1 MASVPV
7 PDGAPQAFA
16 DRKALEAWYKKHH
29 KTATELWLLL
39 HKKASGLPSVAI
51 EEALDIA
58 LCYGW
63 IDAIRKPFDRTS
75 YLQRYTPR
83 GPRSIWS
90 VKNRDNIERL
100 TAEGRMTPAGHAVV
114 DAAKADG
121 RWDKAYHGAAKMSI
135 PDDLLA
141 AVEAE
146 PAALDLFQRLNAQNR
161 FALAFRLHN
170 MRTAAGRARKV
181 ATFVEMLK
189 RGETI
194 YPNGKSK

>member
-1 MASVPV
+1 MT
-7 PDGAPQAFA
+7 FA

-29 KTATELWLLL
+29 TTALELWLLV

-51 EEALDIA
+51 EDALDVA
-58 LCYGW
+58 LCHGW
-63 IDAIRKPFDRTS
+63 IDAIRKPFDATS

-100 TAEGRMTPAGHAVV
+100 IAEGRMTPAGHAAVA
-114 DAAKADG
+114 AAKADG
-121 RWDKAYHGAAKMSI
+121 RWDKAYHGSAKMSI

-141 AVEAE
+141 AIEAE
-146 PAALDLFQRLNAQNR
+146 PAALDLFLRLNSQNR

-170 MRTAAGRARKV
+170 MKTAAGRARKI
-181 ATFVEMLK
+181 ATFVDMLK

-194 YPNGKSK
+194 YPNGKTK

>member
-1 MASVPV
+1 MAFV
-7 PDGAPQAFA
+7 

-29 KTATELWLLL
+29 KTAAELWLLV

-58 LCYGW
+58 LCHGW
-63 IDAIRKPFDRTS
+63 IDAIRKPFDATS

-100 TAEGRMTPAGHAVV
+100 IAEGRMPPAGHA
-114 DAAKADG
+114 
-121 RWDKAYHGAAKMSI
+121 
-135 PDDLLA
+135 
-141 AVEAE
+141 AVAAE
-146 PAALDLFQRLNAQNR
+146 PAALDLFQRLNSQNR

-170 MRTAAGRARKV
+170 MKTAAGRARKI

-194 YPNGKSK
+194 YPNGKTK